1 MNSERRIMQQMA
13 GLRDSPNDR
22 HKKRQQRRDAKLVRQ
37 SEQRIKLIEQ
47 IAQREQQVPGF
58 RMMPFANLGKK

>member
-1 MNSERRIMQQMA
+1 MNERRMLQQMA
-13 GLRDSPNDR
+13 GLRDAPADR
-22 HKKRQQRRDAKLVRQ
+22 FKKRQQRREAKLLRA

-47 IAQREQQVPGF
+47 IMQREQQVPGF

>member
-1 MNSERRIMQQMA
+1 MTERRILQQMA
-13 GLRDSPNDR
+13 GLRDAPADR
-22 HKKRQQRRDAKLVRQ
+22 FKKRQARREAKLLRE

-47 IAQREQQVPGF
+47 IMQREQQTPGF